1 MPPDDWR
8 SPAAYAYAA
17 DLDHP
22 GMAWEYLRRNPDY
35 CGAFENAAADA
46 DIETDGPARDWG
58 LRFLADPDDRADDA
72 AVFWRP
78 EVSPAVIPL
87 TSAPIVTPTTVI
99 PLAKWPGEITRREAE
114 DGLHV
119 LVREDAATHQV
130 WLIEPVKRA
139 APLAAAIPLDDT
151 APHRTDAFGRFW
163 RFLKHPAR
171 RARTDRRR
179 RLDRLIT
186 ALRVLDGRMSGASY
200 RIIAEALFGK
210 ARVAAEPWK
219 TASLRDT
226 VIRLARTGF
235 SLKRGGYRGLLRPR
249 RLA

>member
-1 MPPDDWR
+1 LTIVDWR
-8 SPAAYAYAA
+8 SPAAYIYAKT
-17 DLDHP
+17 LDKL
-22 GMAWEYLRRNPDY
+22 GLAWEFLRRNPGY
-35 CGAFENAAADA
+35 CTAFEAAADDA
-46 DIETDGPARDWG
+46 DIETNGPARDWG
-58 LRFLADPDDRADDA
+58 LRFMADPDLDAEDA

-87 TSAPIVTPTTVI
+87 TSAPIVTPTAVI
-99 PLAKWPGEITRREAE
+99 PLANWPGEVTRREAE

-119 LVREDAATHQV
+119 LVREDAATHQL

-163 RFLKHPAR
+163 RFLKHPSR
-171 RARTDRRR
+171 RVRADGRR
-179 RLDRLIT
+179 RLDRLIA
-186 ALRVLDGRMSGASY
+186 ALRVLDGRMAGASY
-200 RIIAEALFGK
+200 RAIAEVLFGE

-219 TASLRDT
+219 TASIRDT

-235 SLKRGGYRGLLRPR
+235 SLQRGGYRDLLRPR
-249 RLA
+249 RVA